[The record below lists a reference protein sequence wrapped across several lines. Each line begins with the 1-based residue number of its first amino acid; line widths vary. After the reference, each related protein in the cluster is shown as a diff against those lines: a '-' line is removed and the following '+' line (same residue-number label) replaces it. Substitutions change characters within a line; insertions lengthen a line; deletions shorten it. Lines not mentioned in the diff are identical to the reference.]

1 MAQRIFCFKLPKKED
16 TNKHKASISLN
27 FKTTWLFGDL
37 AGIPSFSLDRL
48 QASLTFSYYPK
59 FLEEIGLFVQLYDG
73 KDYYNV
79 YFDENRS
86 MIRFG
91 LMTDKLR
98 F

>member
-1 MAQRIFCFKLPKKED
+1 MAQRIFCFKLPKKDD